1 MKQRIN
7 DAQGRKLGDDVNNV
21 ARGYGGP
28 NIQVANPEQGA
39 AFVATVHLLKSNPQG
54 EN

>member
-7 DAQGRKLGDDVNNV
+7 DAQGCKLSDDVNNV

-28 NIQVANPEQGA
+28 NIQVANPEQRS
-39 AFVATVHLLKSNPQG
+39 AFMSVSHLLKSNPQG

>member
-7 DAQGRKLGDDVNNV
+7 DAQGRKLSNDVNNV
-21 ARGYGGP
+21 ARCYGGP
-28 NIQVANPEQGA
+28 NVQVANPEQGA
-39 AFVATVHLLKSNPQG
+39 AFVALIHILKSNPQG

>member
-7 DAQGRKLGDDVNNV
+7 NAQGCKLSDDVNNV
-21 ARGYGGP
+21 ARCYGGP
-28 NIQVANPEQGA
+28 NVQVANPEQGA
-39 AFVATVHLLKSNPQG
+39 AFVALIHILKSNPQG